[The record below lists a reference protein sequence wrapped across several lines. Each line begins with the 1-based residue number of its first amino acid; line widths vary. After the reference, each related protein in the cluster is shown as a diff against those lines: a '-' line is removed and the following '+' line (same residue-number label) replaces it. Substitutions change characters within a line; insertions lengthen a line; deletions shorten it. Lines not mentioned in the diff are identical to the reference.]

1 VNVAYYSAC
10 GIQHLQRGSAAHL
23 TPFDSLW
30 LVIVTFSTVGYGD
43 ISPDIW
49 PSRLFMML
57 MICVSLTVLPMQVT
71 VTMETVWLLPWK
83 QCNCYHGSSATVTI
97 ETI

>member
-43 ISPDIW
+43 ISPTSGPADSSW
-49 PSRLFMML
+49 CSWYACL
-57 MICVSLTVLPMQVT
+57 SLCSL
-71 VTMETVWLLPWK
+71 
-83 QCNCYHGSSATVTI
+83 CR
-97 ETI
+97 